1 VRRLLA
7 VLGRDVSRSRSPE
20 LHARAAAVLGLD
32 VAYVPV
38 CCADEAHFD
47 RAVLAL
53 GTLGARGA
61 NVTIPY
67 KARALAQA
75 TVVSARAEQL
85 GAANVLS
92 FEPDGAVLAD
102 NTDGPA
108 LVDVLGAYDPRSL
121 ERVVVLGAGGAA
133 RAVVWAL
140 GQVGAREVVVCARDP
155 AQAERLVGLAPGARA
170 AGLEAVEASLVVSS
184 LPGDPSLARVALDR
198 WGELLVRENLISLQ
212 QLQQAQEEQRKTGGR
227 LGYNLTKLGYIE
239 ENELTQ
245 FLSKQY
251 GVPAINLSEFEIDQ
265 EVIRLVPKEV
275 AEKHQVIPVN
285 RAGASLIVAMADPS
299 NIFAIDDLKFL
310 TGYNIEVVV
319 ASDGAIRDAI
329 DRYYGEKAEQKE
341 PTTRR

>member
-75 TVVSARAEQL
+75 TVVSARAELL

-140 GQVGAREVVVCARDP
+140 GQVGAREVVVCARDMP
-155 AQAERLVGLAPGARA
+155 GRL
-170 AGLEAVEASLVVSS
+170 
-184 LPGDPSLARVALDR
+184 
-198 WGELLVRENLISLQ
+198 GELLVRENLISLQ

-239 ENELTQ
+239 ENELTE

-251 GVPAINLSEFEIDQ
+251 GVPRST
-265 EVIRLVPKEV
+265 
-275 AEKHQVIPVN
+275 
-285 RAGASLIVAMADPS
+285 SPS
-299 NIFAIDDLKFL
+299 SRS
-310 TGYNIEVVV
+310 T
-319 ASDGAIRDAI
+319 
-329 DRYYGEKAEQKE
+329 
-341 PTTRR
+341 PTSSSSYRRRSPRSTRSSR

>member
-20 LHARAAAVLGLD
+20 LHARAAAALGLD

-75 TVVSARAEQL
+75 TVVTPRAEL
-85 GAANVLS
+85 MGAANVLS

-108 LVDVLGAYDPRSL
+108 LVEVLGAYDPRSL

-155 AQAERLVGLAPGARA
+155 SQAERLVGLAPGARA
-170 AGLEAVEASLVVSS
+170 AELGAVEASLVVSS
-184 LPGDPSLARVALDR
+184 LPGDPSLAVTALDR
-198 WGELLVRENLISLQ
+198 WIRAPAVLDLAYGPPGQPSALAAAARARGLRAEDGLAMLVGQAALSLGAWTGAEP
-212 QLQQAQEEQRKTGGR
+212 QAIHAAMSGG
-227 LGYNLTKLGYIE
+227 
-239 ENELTQ
+239 
-245 FLSKQY
+245 FDSH
-251 GVPAINLSEFEIDQ
+251 SS
-265 EVIRLVPKEV
+265 
-275 AEKHQVIPVN
+275 
-285 RAGASLIVAMADPS
+285 RA
-299 NIFAIDDLKFL
+299 
-310 TGYNIEVVV
+310 
-319 ASDGAIRDAI
+319 
-329 DRYYGEKAEQKE
+329 
-341 PTTRR
+341 